1 MQDKTAMNTSGARHK
16 PRYRLKAT
24 WLRSLLIMVCVALLS
39 GPLSAMTVDEVP
51 NIHLKDARQY
61 VTDPSNILSTAARD
75 SINLMLGQLEKGSG
89 IEVAVV
95 MLPSIGNDD
104 IFDFAHNLFRK
115 WGIGKKKENN
125 GLLVLF
131 VMDQHKVRFT
141 TGYGL
146 EGTLTDALSKRIQ
159 MNEMVPAFKEGKWDE
174 GMVKG
179 VRAMVAI
186 LKGEVAA
193 DQYGATSANGNDEE
207 LTTFDV
213 IAISMVF
220 IIIILVIVLAC
231 RDKKCPKC
239 KKHAMKTVSTQ
250 RLKIALGHGRV
261 KRIIRTTYV
270 CQNCGHQITHDTDDN
285 DDDKLNAAL
294 AAASIARM
302 AMRGSSG
309 GSTGGSFGGGSTGG
323 GGSTSGW

>member
-1 MQDKTAMNTSGARHK
+1 MNTSGARHK
-16 PRYRLKAT
+16 PRYRLKTT
-24 WLRSLLIMVCVALLS
+24 WLHRLLIMVCVALLS

-51 NIHLKDARQY
+51 NVHLKDARQY
-61 VTDPSNILSTAARD
+61 VTDPSAILSTAARD
-75 SINLMLGQLEKGSG
+75 SINLMLGQLEKDSG

-159 MNEMVPAFKEGKWDE
+159 INEMVPAFKEGKWDE

-179 VRAMVAI
+179 VRATVAI
-186 LKGEVAA
+186 LKGEVTA

>member
-24 WLRSLLIMVCVALLS
+24 WLRSLLIMICVALLS

-61 VTDPSNILSTAARD
+61 VTDPSAILSTAARD

-179 VRAMVAI
+179 VRATVAI

-285 DDDKLNAAL
+285 DDQKLNAAL
-294 AAASIARM
+294 AATSIARM

>member
-61 VTDPSNILSTAARD
+61 VTDPSAILSTAARD

-146 EGTLTDALSKRIQ
+146 EGALTDALSKRIQ

-179 VRAMVAI
+179 VRATVAI

>member
-24 WLRSLLIMVCVALLS
+24 WLHSLLIMVCVALLS

-61 VTDPSNILSTAARD
+61 VTDPSAILSTAARD

-179 VRAMVAI
+179 VRATVAI

-193 DQYGATSANGNDEE
+193 DQYGATNANGNDEE

>member
-1 MQDKTAMNTSGARHK
+1 MNTSGARHK
-16 PRYRLKAT
+16 PRYRLKVT

-75 SINLMLGQLEKGSG
+75 SINLMLGQLEEGSG

-179 VRAMVAI
+179 VRATVAI

>member
-16 PRYRLKAT
+16 PRYHLKAT

-39 GPLSAMTVDEVP
+39 GSLSAMTVDEVP
-51 NIHLKDARQY
+51 NVHLKDARQY
-61 VTDPSNILSTAARD
+61 VTDPSAFLSTAARD
-75 SINLMLGQLEKGSG
+75 SINLMLGRLEKGSG

-179 VRAMVAI
+179 VRATVAI

-220 IIIILVIVLAC
+220 IVIILIIVLAC

>member
-61 VTDPSNILSTAARD
+61 VTDPSAILSTAARD
-75 SINLMLGQLEKGSG
+75 SINLMLGQLEQGSG

-179 VRAMVAI
+179 VRATVAI

-193 DQYGATSANGNDEE
+193 EQYGATSANGNDEE

>member
-1 MQDKTAMNTSGARHK
+1 MNTSGARHK

-24 WLRSLLIMVCVALLS
+24 WLHSLLIMVCVALLS

-61 VTDPSNILSTAARD
+61 VTDPSAILSTAARD

-95 MLPSIGNDD
+95 MLPSIGDDD

-179 VRAMVAI
+179 VRATVAI

-193 DQYGATSANGNDEE
+193 DQYGANGNDEE

>member
-1 MQDKTAMNTSGARHK
+1 MQDKTAMNISGARHK
-16 PRYRLKAT
+16 TRYRLKTT
-24 WLRSLLIMVCVALLS
+24 WLHRLLIMVCVALLS
-39 GPLSAMTVDEVP
+39 GPLSAMTADEVP
-51 NIHLKDARQY
+51 NVHLKDARQY
-61 VTDPSNILSTAARD
+61 VTDPSAILSTAARD
-75 SINLMLGQLEKGSG
+75 SINLMLGRLEKGSG

-95 MLPSIGNDD
+95 MLPSIGDDD

-179 VRAMVAI
+179 VRATVAI
-186 LKGEVAA
+186 LNGEVAA
-193 DQYGATSANGNDEE
+193 DQYGANNTNSDDEE

-213 IAISMVF
+213 IAISSVF
-220 IIIILVIVLAC
+220 IIIILIIVLAC

>member
-1 MQDKTAMNTSGARHK
+1 MQDKTAMDTSGARHK

-61 VTDPSNILSTAARD
+61 VTDPSAILSTAARD

-179 VRAMVAI
+179 VRATVAI

-193 DQYGATSANGNDEE
+193 DQYGANGNDEE

>member
-61 VTDPSNILSTAARD
+61 VTDPSAILSTAARD

-179 VRAMVAI
+179 VRATVAI

-193 DQYGATSANGNDEE
+193 DQYGATSANGNEEE

-285 DDDKLNAAL
+285 DDQKLNAAL

>member
-61 VTDPSNILSTAARD
+61 VTDPSAILTTAARD

-179 VRAMVAI
+179 VRATVAI

-220 IIIILVIVLAC
+220 IIIILIIVLAC
-231 RDKKCPKC
+231 RNKKCPKC

>member
-51 NIHLKDARQY
+51 NVHLKDARQY
-61 VTDPSNILSTAARD
+61 VTDPSAILSTAARD

-146 EGTLTDALSKRIQ
+146 EGALTDALSKRIQ

-179 VRAMVAI
+179 VRATVAI

-250 RLKIALGHGRV
+250 RLKIALGHGRM

-285 DDDKLNAAL
+285 DDQKLNAAL

-309 GSTGGSFGGGSTGG
+309 GSTGGSFSGGSTGG

>member
-1 MQDKTAMNTSGARHK
+1 MNTSGARHK

-39 GPLSAMTVDEVP
+39 GPLSAITVDEVP

-61 VTDPSNILSTAARD
+61 VTDPSAILSTAARD

-179 VRAMVAI
+179 VRATVAI

-285 DDDKLNAAL
+285 DDQKLNAAL
-294 AAASIARM
+294 AATSIARM

>member
-1 MQDKTAMNTSGARHK
+1 MNTSGARHK

-61 VTDPSNILSTAARD
+61 VTDPSAILSTAARD
-75 SINLMLGQLEKGSG
+75 SINLMLGQLEKDSG

-95 MLPSIGNDD
+95 MLPSIGDDD

-179 VRAMVAI
+179 VRATVAI

-220 IIIILVIVLAC
+220 IVIILVIVLAC

>member
-1 MQDKTAMNTSGARHK
+1 MNTSGARHK

-51 NIHLKDARQY
+51 NVHLKDARQY
-61 VTDPSNILSTAARD
+61 VTDPSAILSTAARD

-95 MLPSIGNDD
+95 MLPSIGDDD

-179 VRAMVAI
+179 VRATVAI

-193 DQYGATSANGNDEE
+193 DQYGATSANGNEEE

-302 AMRGSSG
+302 AMRGSTG

>member
-51 NIHLKDARQY
+51 NVHLKDARQY
-61 VTDPSNILSTAARD
+61 VTDPSAILSTVARD
-75 SINLMLGQLEKGSG
+75 SINLMLGQLEQGSG

-146 EGTLTDALSKRIQ
+146 EGALTDALSKRIQ

-179 VRAMVAI
+179 VRATVAI

-193 DQYGATSANGNDEE
+193 DQYGATGANGNDEE

-285 DDDKLNAAL
+285 DDQKLNAAL

>member
-16 PRYRLKAT
+16 THYRLKAT

-51 NIHLKDARQY
+51 NVHLKDARQY

-75 SINLMLGQLEKGSG
+75 SINLMLGRLEKGSG

-95 MLPSIGNDD
+95 MLPSIGDDD

-179 VRAMVAI
+179 VRATVAI
-186 LKGEVAA
+186 LNGEVAA
-193 DQYGATSANGNDEE
+193 DQYGANNTNGDDEE

-213 IAISMVF
+213 IAISSVF
-220 IIIILVIVLAC
+220 IIIILIIVLAC

-250 RLKIALGHGRV
+250 RLKVSVGNGRM

-270 CQNCGHQITHDTDDN
+270 CKNCGYQMTHDTDDN

>member
-39 GPLSAMTVDEVP
+39 GALSAMTVDEVP

-61 VTDPSNILSTAARD
+61 VTDPSAILSTAARD

-95 MLPSIGNDD
+95 MLPSIGDDD

-179 VRAMVAI
+179 VRATVAI

-193 DQYGATSANGNDEE
+193 DQYGATSTNGNDEE

-302 AMRGSSG
+302 TMRGSSG

>member
-1 MQDKTAMNTSGARHK
+1 MQDKTAMNTSSARHK
-16 PRYRLKAT
+16 SRYRLEAT

-51 NIHLKDARQY
+51 NVHLKDARQY
-61 VTDPSNILSTAARD
+61 VTDPSAILSTAARD

-95 MLPSIGNDD
+95 MLPSIGDDD

-179 VRAMVAI
+179 VRATVAI

-193 DQYGATSANGNDEE
+193 DQYGANGNDEE

>member
-95 MLPSIGNDD
+95 MLPSIGDDD

-179 VRAMVAI
+179 VRATVAI

-193 DQYGATSANGNDEE
+193 DQYGATNANGNDEE

-285 DDDKLNAAL
+285 DDQKLNAAL

>member
-61 VTDPSNILSTAARD
+61 VTDPSAILSTAARD
-75 SINLMLGQLEKGSG
+75 SINLMLGRLEKGSG

-95 MLPSIGNDD
+95 MLPSIGDDD

-115 WGIGKKKENN
+115 WGIGKKKEDN

-179 VRAMVAI
+179 VRATVAI

-285 DDDKLNAAL
+285 DDQKLNAAL
-294 AAASIARM
+294 AATSIARM

>member
-61 VTDPSNILSTAARD
+61 VTDPSAILSTAARD

-159 MNEMVPAFKEGKWDE
+159 INEMVPAFKEGKWDE

-179 VRAMVAI
+179 VRATVAI

-285 DDDKLNAAL
+285 DDQKLNAAL

>member
-1 MQDKTAMNTSGARHK
+1 MQEKTAMNTSGARHK

-51 NIHLKDARQY
+51 NVHLKDARQY
-61 VTDPSNILSTAARD
+61 VTDPSAILSTAARD
-75 SINLMLGQLEKGSG
+75 SINLMLGQLEKDSG

-179 VRAMVAI
+179 VRATVAI

-193 DQYGATSANGNDEE
+193 DQYGATNANGNDEE

-250 RLKIALGHGRV
+250 RLKIALGHGRM

-285 DDDKLNAAL
+285 DDQKLNAAL

>member
-1 MQDKTAMNTSGARHK
+1 MQDKTAMNTLGARHK

-61 VTDPSNILSTAARD
+61 VTDPSAILSTAARD

-146 EGTLTDALSKRIQ
+146 EGALTDALSKRIQ

-179 VRAMVAI
+179 VRATVAI

-193 DQYGATSANGNDEE
+193 DQYGTTNANGNDEE

-213 IAISMVF
+213 I
-220 IIIILVIVLAC
+220 
-231 RDKKCPKC
+231 D
-239 KKHAMKTVSTQ
+239 
-250 RLKIALGHGRV
+250 
-261 KRIIRTTYV
+261 
-270 CQNCGHQITHDTDDN
+270 
-285 DDDKLNAAL
+285 
-294 AAASIARM
+294 
-302 AMRGSSG
+302 
-309 GSTGGSFGGGSTGG
+309 
-323 GGSTSGW
+323 

>member
-1 MQDKTAMNTSGARHK
+1 MQEKTAMHISGARHK
-16 PRYRLKAT
+16 TRYRLKTT
-24 WLRSLLIMVCVALLS
+24 WLHRLLIMVCVALLS

-51 NIHLKDARQY
+51 IVHLKDARQY

-75 SINLMLGQLEKGSG
+75 SINLMLGQLEKDSG

-174 GMVKG
+174 GMMKG
-179 VRAMVAI
+179 VRATVAV

-193 DQYGATSANGNDEE
+193 DQYGATNANGNDEE

>member
-1 MQDKTAMNTSGARHK
+1 MNTSGARHK

-61 VTDPSNILSTAARD
+61 VTDPSAILSTAARD
-75 SINLMLGQLEKGSG
+75 SINLMLGRLEKGSG

-179 VRAMVAI
+179 VRATVAI

-193 DQYGATSANGNDEE
+193 DQYGATNANGNDEE

-220 IIIILVIVLAC
+220 IIIILIIVLAC

-285 DDDKLNAAL
+285 DDQKLNAAL

-309 GSTGGSFGGGSTGG
+309 GSTGGRFGGGSTGG

>member
-1 MQDKTAMNTSGARHK
+1 MQDKTAMNTLGARHK

-61 VTDPSNILSTAARD
+61 VTDPSGILSTAARD

-95 MLPSIGNDD
+95 MLPSIGDDD

-179 VRAMVAI
+179 VRATVAI

-239 KKHAMKTVSTQ
+239 KKHAMKMVSTQ

-285 DDDKLNAAL
+285 DDQKLNAAL

>member
-16 PRYRLKAT
+16 PRYRLKTT
-24 WLRSLLIMVCVALLS
+24 WLHRLLIMVCVALLS

-51 NIHLKDARQY
+51 NVHLKDARQY
-61 VTDPSNILSTAARD
+61 VTDPSAILSTAARD

-179 VRAMVAI
+179 VRATVAI

-193 DQYGATSANGNDEE
+193 NQYGANGNEEE

-270 CQNCGHQITHDTDDN
+270 CKNCGHQITHDTDDN
-285 DDDKLNAAL
+285 DDQKLNAAL

>member
-1 MQDKTAMNTSGARHK
+1 MQDKTAINTSGARHK

-61 VTDPSNILSTAARD
+61 VTDPSAILSTAARD
-75 SINLMLGQLEKGSG
+75 SIDLMLGQLEKGSG

-179 VRAMVAI
+179 VRATVAI

-193 DQYGATSANGNDEE
+193 DQYGATNANGNDEE

>member
-1 MQDKTAMNTSGARHK
+1 MNTSGARHK

-39 GPLSAMTVDEVP
+39 GPLSAITVDEVP

-61 VTDPSNILSTAARD
+61 VTDPSAILSTAARD
-75 SINLMLGQLEKGSG
+75 SINLMLGQLEQGSG

-146 EGTLTDALSKRIQ
+146 EGALTDALSKRIQ

-179 VRAMVAI
+179 VRATVAI

>member
-61 VTDPSNILSTAARD
+61 VTDPSAILSTAARD
-75 SINLMLGQLEKGSG
+75 SINLMLGQLEEGSG

-179 VRAMVAI
+179 VRATVAI

-193 DQYGATSANGNDEE
+193 DQYGATGANGNDEE

-285 DDDKLNAAL
+285 DDQKLNAAL

>member
-75 SINLMLGQLEKGSG
+75 SINLMLGQLEEGSG

-174 GMVKG
+174 GMMKG
-179 VRAMVAI
+179 VRATVAI

-220 IIIILVIVLAC
+220 IVIILVIVLAC

>member
-61 VTDPSNILSTAARD
+61 VTDPSAILSTAARD
-75 SINLMLGQLEKGSG
+75 SINLMLGQLEEGSG

-179 VRAMVAI
+179 VRATVAI

-193 DQYGATSANGNDEE
+193 DQYGATGANGNDEE

>member
-24 WLRSLLIMVCVALLS
+24 WMRSLLIMVCVALLS
-39 GPLSAMTVDEVP
+39 GLLSAMTVDEVP
-51 NIHLKDARQY
+51 NVHLKDARQY
-61 VTDPSNILSTAARD
+61 VTDPSAILSTAARD

-95 MLPSIGNDD
+95 MLPSIGDDD

-146 EGTLTDALSKRIQ
+146 EGALTDALSKRIQ

-179 VRAMVAI
+179 VRATVAI

-193 DQYGATSANGNDEE
+193 DQYGATGANGNDEE

>member
-61 VTDPSNILSTAARD
+61 VTDPSAILSTAARD
-75 SINLMLGQLEKGSG
+75 SINLMLGQLEEGSG

-179 VRAMVAI
+179 VRATVAI

-193 DQYGATSANGNDEE
+193 DQYGANGNDEE

-220 IIIILVIVLAC
+220 IIIILIIVLAC

-270 CQNCGHQITHDTDDN
+270 CQNCGHQITHDTDDT

>member
-1 MQDKTAMNTSGARHK
+1 MQDKTAINTSGARHK

-61 VTDPSNILSTAARD
+61 VTDPSAILSTAARD

-146 EGTLTDALSKRIQ
+146 EGTLTDALSKRIL

-179 VRAMVAI
+179 VRATVAI

-193 DQYGATSANGNDEE
+193 DQYGATSANGNNEE

>member
-1 MQDKTAMNTSGARHK
+1 MNTSGARHK

-179 VRAMVAI
+179 VRATVAI

-193 DQYGATSANGNDEE
+193 DQYGANGNDEE

-302 AMRGSSG
+302 AMRGSTG

>member
-61 VTDPSNILSTAARD
+61 VTDPSAILSTAARD
-75 SINLMLGQLEKGSG
+75 SINLMLGQLEQGSG

-179 VRAMVAI
+179 VRATVAI

>member
-61 VTDPSNILSTAARD
+61 VTDPSAILSTAARD
-75 SINLMLGQLEKGSG
+75 SINLMLGQLEEGSG

-179 VRAMVAI
+179 VRATVAI

-220 IIIILVIVLAC
+220 IVIILIIVLAC